1 MVSNALKEYT
11 SPRVEGLTQALIET
25 HKMMAGWLPAC
36 AHYQGGY
43 LYFYFVW
50 SFLVNIWLLALMKFG
65 FSFFRCHKPHDI
77 ASIRIST

>member
-43 LYFYFVW
+43 LYFVW
-50 SFLVNIWLLALMKFG
+50 SFLINIWLLALMKFG